1 MGRTLLLLSRPG
13 CGLCR
18 EMHAVV
24 ERLRGEFS
32 LELVERNIADDP
44 ALLER
49 YAHEIPVLLLGETEL
64 ARHRVAESDLR
75 ARLRALGVSKA

>member
-1 MGRTLLLLSRPG
+1 MGRTLTLLSRPG

-18 EMHAVV
+18 EMHAIV
-24 ERLRGEFS
+24 ERVRGDFS

-49 YAHEIPVLLLGETEL
+49 YALEIPVLLLGDAEL

-75 ARLRALGVSKA
+75 ARLRELCV

>member
-1 MGRTLLLLSRPG
+1 MGRTLTLLSRPG

-18 EMHAVV
+18 EMHAIV
-24 ERLRGEFS
+24 ERVRGDFS

-44 ALLER
+44 VLLER
-49 YAHEIPVLLLGETEL
+49 YALEIPVLLLGDAEL

-75 ARLRALGVSKA
+75 ARLRELGV

>member
-1 MGRTLLLLSRPG
+1 MGRTLTLLSRPG

-18 EMHAVV
+18 EMHAIV
-24 ERLRGEFS
+24 ERVRGEFS

-44 ALLER
+44 LLLER
-49 YAHEIPVLLLGETEL
+49 YAREIPVLLLGDAEL

-75 ARLRALGVSKA
+75 ARLRELGV